1 MSTYYQKV
9 LCCRANGKLSK
20 SNQIFDSGSVDS
32 SSSRSSLSDPSLKV
46 PQSRMRRMSLAV
58 VNLFSQGGK
67 SKSQE
72 VKELRDSKKKKKS
85 ANTLPTIQS
94 NKRSSLPNTDRD
106 TTLSDQINY
115 FTHTSGR
122 RGSVFA
128 ALANELTPKDTNL
141 QVSPVLEQTSV
152 ADFLRLLTSLQARLD
167 PTLLMPND
175 NLSAHPTHHGR
186 KSMENNHRETIN
198 TALASIFYNSTVNGP
213 HLSRGNT
220 NHLQQSRRSMA
231 TEKMPNFLESKSK
244 PGRRF
249 SLIPPMDVDHPSS
262 QTNHRDVLKLRKRSS
277 SSQNM
282 LQSESGS
289 TANISNTSS
298 RGSRRTSLSGTARY
312 INAKFQGS
320 LETLKSGV
328 PNLNQGFRKFSVRP
342 VSNPDLSP
350 KLPETKPKPK
360 VTIQAVPTIT
370 IDHCESESHSVK
382 SDDKDDT
389 LQDVVISRL

>member
-1 MSTYYQKV
+1 M
-9 LCCRANGKLSK
+9 CCRANGKLSR
-20 SNQIFDSGSVDS
+20 SSQVFDSGSLDS

-58 VNLFSQGGK
+58 VNLFSHAGK

-72 VKELRDSKKKKKS
+72 IKELRDSKKKRKS
-85 ANTLPTIQS
+85 AHALPTIQS
-94 NKRSSLPNTDRD
+94 NKRLSLPNNDLD
-106 TTLSDQINY
+106 STLSDQVNY
-115 FTHTSGR
+115 LTHTSGR

-128 ALANELTPKDTNL
+128 ALANELTPKDANIP
-141 QVSPVLEQTSV
+141 VSPVLEQTSV

-167 PTLLMPND
+167 PTLLTPNET
-175 NLSAHPTHHGR
+175 LSVPNPIHHRR
-186 KSMENNHRETIN
+186 KSLSNNHQETIN
-198 TALASIFYNSTVNGP
+198 SALTSLFYNSAVNGP
-213 HLSRGNT
+213 LLSRGTMNR
-220 NHLQQSRRSMA
+220 LQQSQRSMA
-231 TEKMPNFLESKSK
+231 TEKTQKIFADKGK
-244 PGRRF
+244 QGRRF

-262 QTNHRDVLKLRKRSS
+262 QTNHRDVLKLRKRSC

-289 TANISNTSS
+289 TSNIPST

-328 PNLNQGFRKFSVRP
+328 PNMNQGFRKFSVRP

-350 KLPETKPKPK
+350 KPPETKPKPT

-370 IDHCESESHSVK
+370 IDHCDNEPESAQNK
-382 SDDKDDT
+382 GQDDS
-389 LQDVVISRL
+389 LQDVVISKL

>member
-1 MSTYYQKV
+1 M
-9 LCCRANGKLSK
+9 CCRANGKLSK
-20 SNQIFDSGSVDS
+20 SSQLFDSGSVDS

-58 VNLFSQGGK
+58 VNLFSQAGK

-72 VKELRDSKKKKKS
+72 IKELRDSKKKRKS
-85 ANTLPTIQS
+85 TNALPTIQS
-94 NKRSSLPNTDRD
+94 NKRLSLPNTDRD
-106 TTLSDQINY
+106 TTLSDQVNY
-115 FTHTSGR
+115 LTHTSGR

-128 ALANELTPKDTNL
+128 ALANELTPKDANL
-141 QVSPVLEQTSV
+141 TVSPVLEHTSV

-167 PTLLMPND
+167 PTLLMPNE
-175 NLSAHPTHHGR
+175 NHRVPYPTHHGR
-186 KSMENNHRETIN
+186 KSMSDNHRETIN

-231 TEKMPNFLESKSK
+231 TEKAPNFLEAKGK
-244 PGRRF
+244 QGRRF

-262 QTNHRDVLKLRKRSS
+262 QANHRDVLKLRKRSS

-289 TANISNTSS
+289 TANVSNLSS

-350 KLPETKPKPK
+350 KPPETKPKPK
-360 VTIQAVPTIT
+360 VTIKAVPTIT

-382 SDDKDDT
+382 SDDKDDS
-389 LQDVVISRL
+389 LQDVVVSRL

>member
-1 MSTYYQKV
+1 M
-9 LCCRANGKLSK
+9 CCRANGKLSK
-20 SNQIFDSGSVDS
+20 SNQVFDSGSVDS

-58 VNLFSQGGK
+58 VNLFSQAGK

-72 VKELRDSKKKKKS
+72 IKELRDSKKKRKS
-85 ANTLPTIQS
+85 TNALPTIQS
-94 NKRSSLPNTDRD
+94 NKRLSLPNSGRD
-106 TTLSDQINY
+106 TTLSDQVNY
-115 FTHTSGR
+115 LTHTSGR

-128 ALANELTPKDTNL
+128 ALANELTPKDANL
-141 QVSPVLEQTSV
+141 PVSPVLEQTSV

-167 PTLLMPND
+167 PALLMPNE
-175 NLSAHPTHHGR
+175 NISIPHPSHHRR
-186 KSMENNHRETIN
+186 KSLSNNHKDAIN
-198 TALASIFYNSTVNGP
+198 TALASIFYNSTVNCP
-213 HLSRGNT
+213 HLTRGNV

-231 TEKMPNFLESKSK
+231 TEKAPNFLGANGKQ
-244 PGRRF
+244 GRRF

-282 LQSESGS
+282 LQRESGS
-289 TANISNTSS
+289 TANIPNPSA
-298 RGSRRTSLSGTARY
+298 RGSRRTSISGTARY

-350 KLPETKPKPK
+350 KPPETKPKPK

-370 IDHCESESHSVK
+370 IDHCESESASVQN
-382 SDDKDDT
+382 DDKDDS

>member
-1 MSTYYQKV
+1 M
-9 LCCRANGKLSK
+9 
-20 SNQIFDSGSVDS
+20 DS

-58 VNLFSQGGK
+58 VNLFSQAGK

-72 VKELRDSKKKKKS
+72 IKELRDSKKKRKS

-94 NKRSSLPNTDRD
+94 NKRLSLPNSDRD
-106 TTLSDQINY
+106 TTLSDQVNY
-115 FTHTSGR
+115 LTHTSGR

-141 QVSPVLEQTSV
+141 PVSPVLEQTSV

-167 PTLLMPND
+167 PNLLMPNE
-175 NLSAHPTHHGR
+175 NLSVPNPTHHRR
-186 KSMENNHRETIN
+186 KSLSNTHRETMN
-198 TALASIFYNSTVNGP
+198 TALASIFYNSTVNSL
-213 HLSRGNT
+213 HLTRGNT

-231 TEKMPNFLESKSK
+231 TEKAPNFVGVKGK
-244 PGRRF
+244 QGRRF

-282 LQSESGS
+282 LHSENGS
-289 TANISNTSS
+289 TANISNPSS

-350 KLPETKPKPK
+350 KPPETKPKPK

-370 IDHCESESHSVK
+370 IDHCDSESNNVQN
-382 SDDKDDT
+382 DVKDDS